1 MPTIEE
7 NGGGVLVTIQRKT
20 IEEVIAER
28 DNVGVNVPVK
38 LTETQR
44 KILELVRNN
53 PSITHTIMAQQLSI
67 NEKTA
72 KRATQALREYGVIR
86 RDGSDKTGTW
96 VVLEPN
102 NVELSSEI

>member
-38 LTETQR
+38 LTETQT
-44 KILELVRNN
+44 LVSTKNR
-53 PSITHTIMAQQLSI
+53 
-67 NEKTA
+67 
-72 KRATQALREYGVIR
+72 
-86 RDGSDKTGTW
+86 
-96 VVLEPN
+96 
-102 NVELSSEI
+102 